1 MSELLIEFLGGTKV
15 GEQIYMDAEDLA
27 SLESFLQRLRLDEP
41 IFINIVLRQGNELTV
56 GIGATR
62 SCVQYSGKEHEPP
75 YLIAQETTALDEDLE
90 IEFDAGG
97 TITPVLIS
105 QTIPSDVAIGLILEI
120 VSTEALPPYVEWVE
134 I

>member
-41 IFINIVLRQGNELTV
+41 IFVNMVLRQGNELTV

-62 SCVQYSGKEHEPP
+62 SCVQYLS
-75 YLIAQETTALDEDLE
+75 LIH
-90 IEFDAGG
+90 I
-97 TITPVLIS
+97 
-105 QTIPSDVAIGLILEI
+105 
-120 VSTEALPPYVEWVE
+120 
-134 I
+134 